1 MLRRQKQETINT
13 IKRAEFQNRSLRP
26 KKNRKVKIMNRAFDF
41 VHRTENANG
50 KQLKIGEVSK
60 LSGIGIEALRF
71 YEKSGLLDRPG
82 RTYSGYRLYDES
94 VLERL
99 AFVKKAQVLGFSL
112 DEIKQ
117 LILHKRQGE
126 NPCEEVR
133 EIVKIRLEELNER
146 IKQLIQYRA
155 ELTAALREWEETGE
169 AEGHVCGLIEG
180 TQIEH
185 GISHKKVG
193 KH

>member
-1 MLRRQKQETINT
+1 MR
-13 IKRAEFQNRSLRP
+13 
-26 KKNRKVKIMNRAFDF
+26 RAFNF
-41 VHRTENANG
+41 AEQMEAETG
-50 KQLKIGEVSK
+50 KQLKIGEVSR

-99 AFVKKAQVLGFSL
+99 AFVKKAQVLGFTL

-117 LILHKRQGE
+117 LIAHKRAGE

-133 EIVKIRLEELNER
+133 EIVKVRLAELEEKIQR
-146 IKQLIQYRA
+146 MIQYRD
-155 ELTAALREWEETGE
+155 ELAAALTEWEETGE
-169 AEGHVCGLIEG
+169 ADGHVCGLIEG
-180 TQIEH
+180 TEIEN
-185 GISHKKVG
+185 GISHKKIG

>member
-1 MLRRQKQETINT
+1 
-13 IKRAEFQNRSLRP
+13 
-26 KKNRKVKIMNRAFDF
+26 MNRAFDF
-41 VHRTENANG
+41 ATRAENTNN
-50 KQLKIGEVSK
+50 KMLKIGEVSR

-71 YEKSGLLDRPG
+71 YEKSGVLDRPA
-82 RTYSGYRLYDES
+82 RTYSGYRLYPES
-94 VLERL
+94 VLDRL
-99 AFVKKAQVLGFSL
+99 AFIKKAQVLGFSL

-117 LILHKRQGE
+117 LIQHKRKGE

-146 IKQLIQYRA
+146 IEQLIQYRD
-155 ELTAALREWEETGE
+155 ELTVALREWEKTGE

-180 TQIEH
+180 TEIEH
-185 GISHKKVG
+185 GISYKKMG

>member
-1 MLRRQKQETINT
+1 
-13 IKRAEFQNRSLRP
+13 
-26 KKNRKVKIMNRAFDF
+26 MNRAFDF
-41 VHRTENANG
+41 AHRTENANG
-50 KQLKIGEVSK
+50 KQLKIGEVSR

-117 LILHKRQGE
+117 LIQHKRKGE
-126 NPCEEVR
+126 NPCAEVR
-133 EIVKIRLEELNER
+133 EIVKIRLDELNER
-146 IKQLIQYRA
+146 IAQMIQYRD
-155 ELTAALREWEETGE
+155 ELSAALDDWEETGE
-169 AEGHVCGLIEG
+169 ADGHVCGLIEG
-180 TQIEH
+180 TEIEH

>member
-1 MLRRQKQETINT
+1 MR
-13 IKRAEFQNRSLRP
+13 
-26 KKNRKVKIMNRAFDF
+26 RAFNF
-41 VHRTENANG
+41 AESLESTNG

-60 LSGIGIEALRF
+60 LTGIGIEALRF

-99 AFVKKAQVLGFSL
+99 AFVKKAQMLGFTL

-117 LILHKRQGE
+117 LIAHKRAGE
-126 NPCEEVR
+126 NPCAEVR
-133 EIVKIRLEELNER
+133 EIVKVRLAELDER
-146 IKQLIQYRA
+146 IKQMLQYRD
-155 ELTAALREWEETGE
+155 ELASALTEWEETGE
-169 AEGHVCGLIEG
+169 ADGHVCGLIEG

-185 GISHKKVG
+185 GINHKKIG

>member
-1 MLRRQKQETINT
+1 MRTAFSFAEVAETT
-13 IKRAEFQNRSLRP
+13 GE
-26 KKNRKVKIMNRAFDF
+26 
-41 VHRTENANG
+41 
-50 KQLKIGEVSK
+50 KQLKIGEVSRR
-60 LSGIGIEALRF
+60 SGIGIEALRF

-99 AFVKKAQVLGFSL
+99 AFVKKAQLLGFTL

-117 LILHKRQGE
+117 LIDHKRKGE

-146 IKQLIQYRA
+146 VEQMVLYRDELI
-155 ELTAALREWEETGE
+155 AALEDWEEIGE
-169 AEGHVCGLIEG
+169 ADGHVCGLIEG
-180 TQIEH
+180 SHIEH
-185 GISHKKVG
+185 GLSHRKVG
-193 KH
+193 KN

>member
-1 MLRRQKQETINT
+1 
-13 IKRAEFQNRSLRP
+13 
-26 KKNRKVKIMNRAFDF
+26 MNRAFNF
-41 VHRTENANG
+41 ANGNENAG
-50 KQLKIGEVSK
+50 GRQLKIGEVSR

-99 AFVKKAQVLGFSL
+99 SFVKKAQVLGFSL

-117 LILHKRQGE
+117 LIMHKRAGE

-133 EIVKIRLEELNER
+133 GIVKLRLAELNEK
-146 IKQLIQYRA
+146 IAQMIQYRD
-155 ELTAALREWEETGE
+155 ELSAALADWEETGE
-169 AEGHVCGLIEG
+169 ADGHVCGLIEG
-180 TQIEH
+180 TEIEH
-185 GISHKKVG
+185 GINHKKVG
-193 KH
+193 KY

>member
-1 MLRRQKQETINT
+1 MT
-13 IKRAEFQNRSLRP
+13 
-26 KKNRKVKIMNRAFDF
+26 RAFNF
-41 VHRTENANG
+41 AHKKEGING
-50 KQLKIGEVSK
+50 KQLKIGEVSRQ
-60 LSGIGIEALRF
+60 SGIGIEALRF

-82 RTYSGYRLYDES
+82 RTHSGYRVYDES

-117 LILHKRQGE
+117 LILHKRAGE
-126 NPCEEVR
+126 NPCAEVR

-146 IKQLIQYRA
+146 IAQMIQYRD
-155 ELTAALREWEETGE
+155 ELSSALAEWEETGE

-180 TQIEH
+180 TEIEH
-185 GISHKKVG
+185 GINYKRVG

>member
-1 MLRRQKQETINT
+1 MKGLFEIGESRESR
-13 IKRAEFQNRSLRP
+13 
-26 KKNRKVKIMNRAFDF
+26 
-41 VHRTENANG
+41 NG
-50 KQLKIGEVSK
+50 KQLKIGEVSR

-99 AFVKKAQVLGFSL
+99 AFVKKAQLLGFTL

-117 LILHKRQGE
+117 LIEHKRKGE
-126 NPCEEVR
+126 NPCAEVR
-133 EIVKIRLEELNER
+133 EIVKTRLKELNEK
-146 IKQLIQYRA
+146 IEQMLHYRE
-155 ELTAALREWEETGE
+155 ELTAALDEWEEIGE

-180 TQIEH
+180 SHIEY
-185 GISHKKVG
+185 GINQKKIG
-193 KH
+193 SK